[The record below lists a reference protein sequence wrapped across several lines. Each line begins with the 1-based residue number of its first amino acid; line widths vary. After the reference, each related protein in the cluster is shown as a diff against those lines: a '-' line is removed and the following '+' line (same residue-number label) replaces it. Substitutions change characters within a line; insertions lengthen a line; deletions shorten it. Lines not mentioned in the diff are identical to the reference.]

1 MVSDFEVALATGF
14 ALALGLDVFDR
25 AALDAVG
32 LLAFEDALTA
42 DGFSAGFA
50 LETGATAFDLATAS
64 PTGFAGVVG
73 FAGLEATAVLVGFAG
88 ALFGLATLE
97 EAADL
102 ALAAA
107 LPGAVL
113 AGALADTATGFALA
127 TVAFDLAAAPDN
139 PDFDVPDLVLA
150 TFELDELEPIFD
162 TEGLPDLP
170 DIASNAPCAEVTF
183 KFKVLVRLNQALLNI
198 DHLLVKLTEF
208 F

>member
-1 MVSDFEVALATGF
+1 MASDFEVALATGF
-14 ALALGLDVFDR
+14 ALAVDIFDG

-32 LLAFEDALTA
+32 LLAFKGALTA
-42 DGFSAGFA
+42 DGFAAGFA
-50 LETGATAFDLATAS
+50 LETGATAFDLATAF
-64 PTGFAGVVG
+64 PTGFAGAVG

-88 ALFGLATLE
+88 ALFGLAALE

-107 LPGAVL
+107 LTGAVL

-150 TFELDELEPIFD
+150 TFELEDLEPIFD
-162 TEGLPDLP
+162 AEGLPDLP
-170 DIASNAPCAEVTF
+170 DIAPNAPCAELTF
-183 KFKVLVRLNQALLNI
+183 NFKILALLNQALLNI

-208 F
+208 L